1 MTASYCKIVLAARMR
16 AGEATPAL
24 RVKSALEAQGHTVF
38 LFTPRMWPGLFDD
51 ASRFKADML
60 ARFFEVQRPDCLV
73 VAEGLGASGLDIAAA
88 HGVACGMLAATR
100 AEAESSVAAS
110 EGAPFDFAIALSGRS
125 MQLEDIDGFDGAV
138 GICAPMPDEGYVRTP
153 LANLVAFGPGVM
165 CVQDATPERIAF
177 FDALAADKRFA
188 GSAIR
193 CFGEGWPE
201 RFASDP
207 SFTHLVYSSRSSAA
221 CVVFDEAA
229 GVAQLAPVSADAD
242 ERDVDAAELPADAS
256 ALPAEEACDAGDPNE
271 MRALAS
277 SDAIRLAPVDAL
289 LTDEELVLMRAD
301 GVALVGV
308 GEVRSPWRAERMDE
322 LCAEEDAA
330 RDVLVRL
337 VADAREACE
346 PFESRKVPACDEG
359 LFLEGALAA
368 ALSSVREA
376 LAERGLM
383 GGLPAPRT
391 VVSALGYVGMGNFGD
406 EYILATVDRRLRETV
421 CGSTLIA
428 VGENPLHTLTE
439 RGIYSITLADK
450 HVLDCVL
457 GASSAALVLAGLLF
471 DQGIRWSI
479 GKAEVVSSMPHTDIA
494 GIAAYTEL
502 AYLNDARPIF
512 YGIGAGPLDVSA
524 GRDLVRLMG
533 RLGALFITRDEATAD
548 LIRACRV
555 RGDQI
560 ASRADIAFLGHVEQ
574 TVFVDEW
581 LEHEGIDPAKQRIVA
596 VSLREYE
603 NAPSD
608 FANRVASALSKT
620 AAAHSDVV
628 FAACVLDQDDV
639 ALAKRIAALL
649 PKQVRLHIFN
659 AGEQIAPVA
668 DFLSRCA
675 AGFSMRY
682 HCSLLLGSFCK
693 PCVGLGY
700 LPKVVSLYEDLG
712 QDSTLLSMDA
722 SAAQIEEC
730 LNAVLSFGAQR
741 AFALTNRVTELRQ
754 MSADAENI
762 LLDGISSIASAKS
775 GPLPSEFF
783 LNAKTGE
790 AQEIDRLRDEVA
802 SERER
807 ADAACVERSAAYA
820 ARDAARAE
828 VEEYAHSYSYR
839 VGSTLLTLPRKLRE
853 ALSKGAKGPKES

>member
-138 GICAPMPDEGYVRTP
+138 GICTPMPDEGYVRTP

-207 SFTHLVYSSRSSAA
+207 TFTHIAYSARSSAA
-221 CVVFDEAA
+221 CVVFGDLDEGAR
-229 GVAQLAPVSADAD
+229 DAD
-242 ERDVDAAELPADAS
+242 EKIPNDLQSGGGNTPA
-256 ALPAEEACDAGDPNE
+256 
-271 MRALAS
+271 
-277 SDAIRLAPVDAL
+277 DAL
-289 LTDEELVLMRAD
+289 LTDEALVLVRAD
-301 GVALVGV
+301 GAKLACV
-308 GEVRSPWRAERMDE
+308 GEGLSPWRAERMDICE
-322 LCAEEDAA
+322 KDITEAHEALIAAVADQRSSDAA
-330 RDVLVRL
+330 
-337 VADAREACE
+337 
-346 PFESRKVPACDEG
+346 FESRRLPVDSQGP
-359 LFLEGALAA
+359 FLDGSLLAA
-368 ALSSVREA
+368 LESVREQ

-383 GGLPAPRT
+383 AGLPAPRT
-391 VVSALGYVGMGNFGD
+391 IVSVLGYVGMGNFGD
-406 EYILATVDRRLRETV
+406 EYILATVDRRLRELV
-421 CGSTLIA
+421 CGCSIVA
-428 VGENPLHTLTE
+428 VGENPLHTLRE
-439 RGIYSITLADK
+439 RGIYSITLQDK
-450 HVLDCVL
+450 RVLDRVL
-457 GASSAALVLAGLLF
+457 AASSAALVIAGLLF

-479 GKAEVVSSMPHTDIA
+479 GKAELASSMPHTDIA
-494 GIAAYTEL
+494 GIAAYVEL
-502 AYLNDARPIF
+502 AYMNDARPVL
-512 YGIGAGPLDVSA
+512 YGIGAGPLDVA
-524 GRDLVRLMG
+524 DGRSLVRLMG
-533 RLGALFITRDEATAD
+533 RLGALFLTRDEATAE
-548 LIRACRV
+548 LIRSCRV
-555 RGDQI
+555 RNEQVI
-560 ASRADIAFLGHVEQ
+560 SLADCAFLGSASD
-574 TVFVDEW
+574 TSFVDEW
-581 LEHEGIDPAKQRIVA
+581 FASEGIDPASRRVVA

-603 NAPSD
+603 NAPGD
-608 FANRVASALSKT
+608 FAERVAAAISRVQ
-620 AAAHSDVV
+620 AAHRDVV
-628 FAACVLDQDDV
+628 FTACILDSSDR
-639 ALAKRIAALL
+639 ALAERIGALL
-649 PKQVRLHIFN
+649 PAQAVLRIFD
-659 AGEQIAPVA
+659 AGERIEPVV
-668 DFLSRCA
+668 DFLSRCS
-675 AGFSMRY
+675 AGLSMRY
-682 HCSLLLGSFCK
+682 HASLLLGSFCK

-712 QDSTLLSMDA
+712 QADTLLSMNADTA
-722 SAAQIEEC
+722 EIIAALES
-730 LNAVLSFGAQR
+730 VLAFDAQR
-741 AFALTNRVTELRQ
+741 AFALTNRVSELRKK
-754 MSADAENI
+754 SGESESI
-762 LLDGISSIASAKS
+762 LLDAIASIAPAKR
-775 GPLPSEFF
+775 GEIPEELF
-783 LNAKTGE
+783 LNRVANDIAEK
-790 AQEIDRLRDEVA
+790 DRLRAQIARERRSVEEARARCAEV
-802 SERER
+802 ERE
-807 ADAACVERSAAYA
+807 
-820 ARDAARAE
+820 RDAARGE

>member
-1 MTASYCKIVLAARMR
+1 MEKTYCKIVLVAHMG
-16 AGEATPAL
+16 AGVATPASCAK
-24 RVKSALEAQGHTVF
+24 RAFEKQGHTVF
-38 LFTPRMWPGLFDD
+38 LFTPKMWSELFDEAGTFD
-51 ASRFKADML
+51 AAALS
-60 ARFFEVQRPDCLV
+60 RFFEVQRPDCLML
-73 VAEGLGASGLDIAAA
+73 AEGIGARGLDAAVSR
-88 HGVACGMLAATR
+88 GVAAGMLVAAR
-100 AEAESSVAAS
+100 SEAEASVAKS
-110 EGAPFDFAIALSGRS
+110 SGAPFDFAITISGRS
-125 MQLEDIDGFDGAV
+125 LRLEEVDGFDGVV
-138 GICAPMPDEGYVRTP
+138 GACAPGVDAAYASTP
-153 LANLVAFGPGVM
+153 IANLVAFGPGIM
-165 CVQDATPERIAF
+165 CLQDATPARVAF
-177 FDALAADKRFA
+177 FDELVADGRFGGA
-188 GSAIR
+188 VR
-193 CFGEGWPE
+193 CFGAGWPE

-207 SFTHLVYSSRSSAA
+207 TFTHIAYSARSSAA
-221 CVVFDEAA
+221 CVVFGDLDE
-229 GVAQLAPVSADAD
+229 GAQD
-242 ERDVDAAELPADAS
+242 ADAS
-256 ALPAEEACDAGDPNE
+256 ADVRDAGSPT
-271 MRALAS
+271 
-277 SDAIRLAPVDAL
+277 DAL
-289 LTDEELVLMRAD
+289 LTDETLVLVRSD
-301 GVALVGV
+301 GAKLACA
-308 GEVRSPWRAERMDE
+308 GEGLSPWRAERMDICE
-322 LCAEEDAA
+322 KDSACAHEALIAAVEEQHSGDAA
-330 RDVLVRL
+330 
-337 VADAREACE
+337 
-346 PFESRKVPACDEG
+346 FESRRLPVDSQGP
-359 LFLEGALAA
+359 FLDGSLLAA
-368 ALSSVREA
+368 LESVREQ
-376 LAERGLM
+376 LAGGGLM
-383 GGLPAPRT
+383 AGLPAPRT

-574 TVFVDEW
+574 AVFVDEW

-628 FAACVLDQDDV
+628 FVACVLDQDDV

-649 PKQVRLHIFN
+649 PKQVRLRIFN

-712 QDSTLLSMDA
+712 QADTLLSMNADTA
-722 SAAQIEEC
+722 EIIAALES
-730 LNAVLSFGAQR
+730 VLAFDAQR
-741 AFALTNRVTELRQ
+741 AFALTNRVSELRKK
-754 MSADAENI
+754 SGESESI
-762 LLDGISSIASAKS
+762 LLDAIASIAPAKR
-775 GPLPSEFF
+775 GEIPEELF
-783 LNAKTGE
+783 LNRVANDIAEK
-790 AQEIDRLRDEVA
+790 DRLQAQIARERRSVEEA
-802 SERER
+802 CARCAEMERE
-807 ADAACVERSAAYA
+807 
-820 ARDAARAE
+820 RDAARGE

>member
-16 AGEATPAL
+16 AGVATPAL

-38 LFTPRMWPGLFDD
+38 LFTPRMWPGLFSD
-51 ASRFKADML
+51 AGRFKADML
-60 ARFFEVQRPDCLV
+60 ARFFEVQRPDCLM

-100 AEAESSVAAS
+100 TEAESSVAAS

-188 GSAIR
+188 GSAVR

-207 SFTHLVYSSRSSAA
+207 AFTHLVYSSRSSAA

-229 GVAQLAPVSADAD
+229 PV
-242 ERDVDAAELPADAS
+242 
-256 ALPAEEACDAGDPNE
+256 N
-271 MRALAS
+271 
-277 SDAIRLAPVDAL
+277 AL
-289 LTDEELVLMRAD
+289 LTDEAIVLMRAD

-346 PFESRKVPACDEG
+346 PLESRKVSACDEG
-359 LFLEGALAA
+359 PFLEGALAL
-368 ALSSVREA
+368 ALSSVRKQ

-428 VGENPLHTLTE
+428 VGENPMHTLIE

-450 HVLDCVL
+450 RVLDRVL

-479 GKAEVVSSMPHTDIA
+479 GKAEAVSSMPHTDIA

-502 AYLNDARPIF
+502 AFLNDARPIF

-555 RGDQI
+555 RGDT
-560 ASRADIAFLGHVEQ
+560 AS
-574 TVFVDEW
+574 
-581 LEHEGIDPAKQRIVA
+581 
-596 VSLREYE
+596 
-603 NAPSD
+603 
-608 FANRVASALSKT
+608 
-620 AAAHSDVV
+620 
-628 FAACVLDQDDV
+628 
-639 ALAKRIAALL
+639 
-649 PKQVRLHIFN
+649 
-659 AGEQIAPVA
+659 
-668 DFLSRCA
+668 
-675 AGFSMRY
+675 
-682 HCSLLLGSFCK
+682 
-693 PCVGLGY
+693 
-700 LPKVVSLYEDLG
+700 
-712 QDSTLLSMDA
+712 
-722 SAAQIEEC
+722 
-730 LNAVLSFGAQR
+730 
-741 AFALTNRVTELRQ
+741 
-754 MSADAENI
+754 
-762 LLDGISSIASAKS
+762 
-775 GPLPSEFF
+775 
-783 LNAKTGE
+783 
-790 AQEIDRLRDEVA
+790 
-802 SERER
+802 
-807 ADAACVERSAAYA
+807 
-820 ARDAARAE
+820 
-828 VEEYAHSYSYR
+828 
-839 VGSTLLTLPRKLRE
+839 
-853 ALSKGAKGPKES
+853 

>member
-207 SFTHLVYSSRSSAA
+207 TFTHIAYSARSSAA
-221 CVVFDEAA
+221 CVVFGDLDK
-229 GVAQLAPVSADAD
+229 GVQDAD
-242 ERDVDAAELPADAS
+242 EKIPNDLQGGGGNAPA
-256 ALPAEEACDAGDPNE
+256 
-271 MRALAS
+271 
-277 SDAIRLAPVDAL
+277 DAL
-289 LTDEELVLMRAD
+289 LTDEVLVLVRAD
-301 GVALVGV
+301 GAKLACV
-308 GEVRSPWRAERMDE
+308 GEGLSPWRAERMDICE
-322 LCAEEDAA
+322 KDITEAHEALIAAVADQRSSDAA
-330 RDVLVRL
+330 
-337 VADAREACE
+337 
-346 PFESRKVPACDEG
+346 FESRRLPVDSQGP
-359 LFLEGALAA
+359 FLDGSLLAA
-368 ALSSVREA
+368 LESVREQ

-383 GGLPAPRT
+383 AGLPAPRT
-391 VVSALGYVGMGNFGD
+391 IVSVLGYVGMGNFGD
-406 EYILATVDRRLRETV
+406 EYILATVDRRLRELV
-421 CGSTLIA
+421 CGSSIVA
-428 VGENPLHTLTE
+428 IGENPLHTLRE
-439 RGIYSITLADK
+439 RGIYSITLQDK
-450 HVLDCVL
+450 RILDRVLA
-457 GASSAALVLAGLLF
+457 ASSAALVIAGLLF

-479 GKAEVVSSMPHTDIA
+479 GKAELVSSMPHTDIA
-494 GIAAYTEL
+494 GIAAYVEL
-502 AYLNDARPIF
+502 AYMNDARPVL
-512 YGIGAGPLDVSA
+512 YGIGAGPLDVA
-524 GRDLVRLMG
+524 DGRSLVRLMG
-533 RLGALFITRDEATAD
+533 RLGALFLTRDEATAE
-548 LIRACRV
+548 LIRSCRV
-555 RGDQI
+555 RNEQVI
-560 ASRADIAFLGHVEQ
+560 SLADCAFLGSASD
-574 TVFVDEW
+574 TSFVDEW
-581 LEHEGIDPAKQRIVA
+581 FASEGIDPASRRVVA

-603 NAPSD
+603 NAPAD
-608 FANRVASALSKT
+608 FAERVAAAISRVQ
-620 AAAHSDVV
+620 AAHRDVV
-628 FAACVLDQDDV
+628 FTACILDSSDR
-639 ALAKRIAALL
+639 ALAERIGALL
-649 PKQVRLHIFN
+649 PAQAALRIFD
-659 AGEQIAPVA
+659 AGERIEPVV
-668 DFLSRCA
+668 DFLSRCS
-675 AGFSMRY
+675 AGLSMRY
-682 HCSLLLGSFCK
+682 HASLLLGSFCK

-712 QDSTLLSMDA
+712 QTDTLLSMNADTA
-722 SAAQIEEC
+722 EIIAALES
-730 LNAVLSFGAQR
+730 VLAFDTQR
-741 AFALTNRVTELRQ
+741 AFALTNRVSELRKK
-754 MSADAENI
+754 SGESESI
-762 LLDGISSIASAKS
+762 LLDAIASIAPAKR
-775 GPLPSEFF
+775 GEIPEELF
-783 LNAKTGE
+783 LNRVANDIAEK
-790 AQEIDRLRDEVA
+790 DRLRAQIARERRSVEEARARCVEV
-802 SERER
+802 ERE
-807 ADAACVERSAAYA
+807 
-820 ARDAARAE
+820 RDAARGE

>member
-16 AGEATPAL
+16 AGVATPAL

-38 LFTPRMWPGLFDD
+38 LFTPRMWPGLFSD
-51 ASRFKADML
+51 AGRFKADML
-60 ARFFEVQRPDCLV
+60 ARFFEVQRPDCLM

-100 AEAESSVAAS
+100 TEAESSVAAS

-177 FDALAADKRFA
+177 FDALAADERFA
-188 GSAIR
+188 GGAIR

-207 SFTHLVYSSRSSAA
+207 AFTHLVYSSRSSAA

-229 GVAQLAPVSADAD
+229 PV
-242 ERDVDAAELPADAS
+242 
-256 ALPAEEACDAGDPNE
+256 N
-271 MRALAS
+271 
-277 SDAIRLAPVDAL
+277 AL
-289 LTDEELVLMRAD
+289 LTDEAIVLMRAD

-346 PFESRKVPACDEG
+346 PLESRKVSACDEG
-359 LFLEGALAA
+359 PFLEGALAL
-368 ALSSVREA
+368 ALSSVRKQ

-428 VGENPLHTLTE
+428 VGENPMHTLIE

-450 HVLDCVL
+450 RVLDRVL
-457 GASSAALVLAGLLF
+457 GASSAALVLGGLLF

-479 GKAEVVSSMPHTDIA
+479 GKAEAVSSMPHTDIA

-502 AYLNDARPIF
+502 AFLNDARPIF

-581 LEHEGIDPAKQRIVA
+581 LEHERIDPAKQRIVA

-649 PKQVRLHIFN
+649 PKQVCLRIFN

-754 MSADAENI
+754 MSADAESI
-762 LLDGISSIASAKS
+762 LLDAISSIASVKS
-775 GPLPSEFF
+775 GVLPCEFF

-802 SERER
+802 RERER
-807 ADAACVERSAAYA
+807 ADAACAERNAAYA
-820 ARDAARAE
+820 ARDEARHE
-828 VEEYAHSYSYR
+828 VEEYAESYSYR

>member
-1 MTASYCKIVLAARMR
+1 MEKTYCKIVLVAHMG
-16 AGEATPAL
+16 AGVATPASCAK
-24 RVKSALEAQGHTVF
+24 RAFEKQGHTVF
-38 LFTPRMWPGLFDD
+38 LFTPKMWPELFDEAGTFD
-51 ASRFKADML
+51 AAALS
-60 ARFFEVQRPDCLV
+60 RFFEVQRPDCLML
-73 VAEGLGASGLDIAAA
+73 AEGIGARGLDAAVSC
-88 HGVACGMLAATR
+88 GVAAGMLVAAR
-100 AEAESSVAAS
+100 SEAEASIAKSS
-110 EGAPFDFAIALSGRS
+110 GAPFDFAITISGRS
-125 MQLEDIDGFDGAV
+125 LRLEELDGFDGVV
-138 GICAPMPDEGYVRTP
+138 GVCAPAVDAAYSSTP
-153 LANLVAFGPGVM
+153 IANLVAFGPGIM
-165 CVQDATPERIAF
+165 CLQDATPARVAF
-177 FDALAADKRFA
+177 FDELVADGRFGGA
-188 GSAIR
+188 VR
-193 CFGEGWPE
+193 CFGAGWPE

-207 SFTHLVYSSRSSAA
+207 TFTHIAYSARSSAA
-221 CVVFDEAA
+221 CVVFGDLDE
-229 GVAQLAPVSADAD
+229 GAQD
-242 ERDVDAAELPADAS
+242 ADAS
-256 ALPAEEACDAGDPNE
+256 ADVRDAGSPT
-271 MRALAS
+271 
-277 SDAIRLAPVDAL
+277 DAL
-289 LTDEELVLMRAD
+289 LTDETLVLVRSD
-301 GVALVGV
+301 GAKLACV
-308 GEVRSPWRAERMDE
+308 GEGLAPWRAERMDICE
-322 LCAEEDAA
+322 KDSACAHKALIAAVAEQRSGDAA
-330 RDVLVRL
+330 
-337 VADAREACE
+337 
-346 PFESRKVPACDEG
+346 FESRRLPVDSQGP
-359 LFLEGALAA
+359 FLDGSLLAA
-368 ALSSVREA
+368 FESVREQ
-376 LAERGLM
+376 LAGGGLM
-383 GGLPAPRT
+383 AGLPAPRT

-628 FAACVLDQDDV
+628 FVACVLDQDDV

-649 PKQVRLHIFN
+649 PKQVRLRIFN

-712 QDSTLLSMDA
+712 QADTLLSMNAGTADII
-722 SAAQIEEC
+722 AALES
-730 LNAVLSFGAQR
+730 VLAFDAQR
-741 AFALTNRVTELRQ
+741 AFALTNRVSELCK
-754 MSADAENI
+754 MSGESESI
-762 LLDGISSIASAKS
+762 LLDTIASIAPAKR
-775 GPLPSEFF
+775 GEVPEELF
-783 LNAKTGE
+783 LNRVANDIAEK
-790 AQEIDRLRDEVA
+790 DRLQAQIARERRSVEEA
-802 SERER
+802 RARCAEMERE
-807 ADAACVERSAAYA
+807 
-820 ARDAARAE
+820 RDAARGE
-828 VEEYAHSYSYR
+828 VEEFAHSYSYR